1 MKLKTLLTLGV
12 CGLLTGCGSPQIED
26 FNATTPEF
34 IPQEYFNGSMTA
46 YGMVKDRDGK
56 ILRRFKGKLVGSWDA
71 KGVGT
76 LDEKFVYDDGEIQ
89 TRVWT
94 LKPTGKKTSDQKTFI
109 GTAGDIVGDAQM
121 AANGNTVM
129 IDYTM
134 RVPYNDSTIDIN
146 VRDWLHLQ
154 EDGVILNHS
163 KMKKF
168 GFEVGELVITIIKDF
183 PVKATH

>member
-1 MKLKTLLTLGV
+1 MNIKSLLTLGL

-26 FNATTPEF
+26 FTGTTPEF
-34 IPQEYFNGSMTA
+34 IPQEYFNGPMTA

-56 ILRRFKGKLVGSWDA
+56 IIRRFKGKLVGSWDA
-71 KGVGT
+71 QGVGT
-76 LDEKFVYDDGEIQ
+76 LDEKFVYDDGETQ

-94 LKPTGKKTSDQKTFI
+94 LKPTGKKHFI
-109 GTAGDIVGDAQM
+109 GTAGDIVGEAQM
-121 AANGNTVM
+121 IANGNTVM

-134 RVPYNDSTIDIN
+134 RVPYKDSTIDIN

-183 PVKATH
+183 PSASTH